1 MMSRADG
8 RTEKPLQA
16 VERKR
21 RTTLGLNTTEEILAD
36 LQAGKMVIVMDDESR
51 ENEGD
56 LLMLA
61 SRVRPEDIN
70 FMARYGRGLICLTL
84 TRERCQQLRLPLMVS
99 DTDRMRR
106 TNFTVSIEAAEG
118 VTTGI
123 SAHDRARTV
132 RTAVA
137 PDARPEDLTQP
148 GHVFPLMAQPGG
160 VLTRAG
166 HTEAGCDLARL
177 AGEEPAAV
185 IVEILN
191 EDGSMARRA
200 DLDRFAREHGLKIG
214 TIADLIRYRLA
225 TERSV
230 ERLAERRVPT
240 ELGEF
245 TLYCYE
251 DHVHRDLHLALVRG
265 TIDPTTPTLVRVHL
279 LDTLGDVVGV
289 RWERLGWPLRSALE
303 RVAQEGAG
311 VVVILRGRED
321 PRALLAA
328 LERGSRVGAES
339 EDVSDLR
346 TYGIGAQILRDI
358 GVRRMRVLSAPKRM
372 HAISGFGLEVVEYI
386 HE

>member
-1 MMSRADG
+1 V
-8 RTEKPLQA
+8 QV
-16 VERKR
+16 VERKDGPASR
-21 RTTLGLNTTEEILAD
+21 ALNSTEDILAE
-36 LQAGKMVIVMDDESR
+36 LRAGKMVIVMDDEAR

-99 DTDRMRR
+99 ETDRARR
-106 TNFTVSIEAAEG
+106 TNFTVSIEAAQG

-137 PDARPEDLTQP
+137 PGARPEDLTQP

-200 DLDRFAREHGLKIG
+200 DLERFAKQHELKIG

-225 TERSV
+225 TERSI
-230 ERLAERRVPT
+230 ERIAESRVPT
-240 ELGEF
+240 DHGEF
-245 TLYCYE
+245 TLHCYE
-251 DHVHRDLHLALVRG
+251 DHVHRDVHLALVRG
-265 TIDPTTPTLVRVHL
+265 RIDPKVPTLVRVHL

-303 RVAQEGAG
+303 RVAAEGSG

-321 PRALLAA
+321 PRVLLAA
-328 LERGSRVGAES
+328 LARGPQADIEVDTS
-339 EDVSDLR
+339 SDLR
-346 TYGIGAQILRDI
+346 TYGIGAQILRDL
-358 GVRRMRVLSAPKRM
+358 GVRRMRVLSAPKRL

-386 HE
+386 DQ

>member
-1 MMSRADG
+1 M
-8 RTEKPLQA
+8 QA
-16 VERKR
+16 VERKDR
-21 RTTLGLNTTEEILAD
+21 PASPALNSTEDILAD
-36 LQAGKMVIVMDDESR
+36 LRAGKMVIVMDDEAR

-99 DTDRMRR
+99 ETDRARR

-191 EDGSMARRA
+191 EDGSMARRV
-200 DLDRFAREHGLKIG
+200 DLERFAHEHGLRIG

-225 TERSV
+225 TERSI
-230 ERLAERRVPT
+230 EHLAENQVPT
-240 ELGEF
+240 DLGEF
-245 TLYCYE
+245 TLHCYE

-265 TIDPTTPTLVRVHL
+265 RIDPKTPTLVRVHL

-289 RWERLGWPLRSALE
+289 RWDRLGWPLRSALE
-303 RVAQEGAG
+303 RVAAEGSG

-321 PRALLAA
+321 PRVLLAA
-328 LERGSRVGAES
+328 LERGPLADV
-339 EDVSDLR
+339 EDDASVDLR
-346 TYGIGAQILRDI
+346 TYGIGAQILRDL
-358 GVRRMRVLSAPKRM
+358 GVRRMRVLSAPKRL

-386 HE
+386 DQ